1 MLNDDQYEKWKEYDH
16 YYNND
21 RGRGNDDA
29 SVINNI

>member
-1 MLNDDQYEKWKEYDH
+1 MLNDDQYEKWKE